1 MFHVFL
7 RSDRGGGCAH
17 DALACFVRRPVGIA
31 EIPANSLLDFGR
43 LIQEPEDDEKRHH
56 GSDEISVSDF
66 PRAAVVA
73 AVAAFFLDDD
83 DGSFT
88 AQRNFSMELRVP

>member
-1 MFHVFL
+1 
-7 RSDRGGGCAH
+7 
-17 DALACFVRRPVGIA
+17 
-31 EIPANSLLDFGR
+31 
-43 LIQEPEDDEKRHH
+43 
-56 GSDEISVSDF
+56 
-66 PRAAVVA
+66 VVA